1 MTEIIDKT
9 MSFRISQQREAMLL
23 VIVITE
29 ATHDMS
35 RPKLSLSAKGPARAS
50 ALIGSEVT

>member
-1 MTEIIDKT
+1 MFAEVIDNMTPFQVSK
-9 MSFRISQQREAMLL
+9 QREAMLL

-35 RPKLSLSAKGPARAS
+35 RPKLSLSAKGPARAV
-50 ALIGSEVT
+50 ALIGSK

>member
-35 RPKLSLSAKGPARAS
+35 RPKLSLSAKGPARAL
-50 ALIGSEVT
+50 ALIGSK